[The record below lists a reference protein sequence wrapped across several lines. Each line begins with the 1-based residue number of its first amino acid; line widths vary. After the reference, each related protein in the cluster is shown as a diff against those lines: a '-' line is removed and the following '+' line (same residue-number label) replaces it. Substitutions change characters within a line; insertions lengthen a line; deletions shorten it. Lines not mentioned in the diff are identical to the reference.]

1 MDRREF
7 VTVAKSTAREFVKD
21 DVGYLAAAVTYYAFF
36 SLFPA
41 ILLAVTIAAQFV
53 PYDRAYIFISEQ
65 VGRFAPSLS
74 EFLTNTFTDVVNQR
88 EYAGWSALFSSLILL
103 FTTSGAFDAIDKAIN
118 RAWKTEKTP
127 SILVA
132 KLTSF
137 VMIITVGGLMLV
149 SLLVSATLTTTRGF
163 ATYLLG
169 EVPGEHFVW
178 AIINFAASTS
188 VVLLGLLLLYR
199 FIPRCD
205 VELKDVWR
213 AALLAAIVWSLAKE
227 GFALYLG
234 STLVNY
240 NAVYGTV
247 GAIIAILTWIY
258 VSVMIILTGAE
269 FAAETARVRDLRQK
283 VQQAALAGEEPHRS
297 PWFST

>member
-1 MDRREF
+1 
-7 VTVAKSTAREFVKD
+7 
-21 DVGYLAAAVTYYAFF
+21 
-36 SLFPA
+36 
-41 ILLAVTIAAQFV
+41 
-53 PYDRAYIFISEQ
+53 
-65 VGRFAPSLS
+65 
-74 EFLTNTFTDVVNQR
+74 
-88 EYAGWSALFSSLILL
+88 
-103 FTTSGAFDAIDKAIN
+103 
-118 RAWKTEKTP
+118 
-127 SILVA
+127 
-132 KLTSF
+132 
-137 VMIITVGGLMLV
+137 MLV

-163 ATYLLG
+163 ATYVLG
-169 EVPGEHFVW
+169 EVPGEQSVW

-269 FAAETARVRDLRQK
+269 FGAETARVRDLREK
-283 VQQAALAGEEPHRS
+283 VRLAALADKEPSRS